1 VRARAPSVGCV
12 TSTLTSARH
21 RPGPGDLLRGWR
33 TRRRRSQM
41 DLALSAGVSTRHLS
55 FVETGRAR
63 ASRELLVDLCEHLE
77 VPLRE
82 RNTLLLAAGFAPLY
96 TESRLDAGDLGA
108 VRTALEHLLAGH
120 EPFPALVVDR
130 CGDVVMANRAVGAV
144 LSVLDPAALAPPL
157 NIYRLSLLPDG
168 LAPHVRNLPEWA
180 GHLTH
185 RLERLGDLTGD
196 PRIAALL
203 EELAPHVPP
212 APPEGSRTAEVMLP
226 LHLAHPAGDLRF
238 YSTITH
244 FGAAWDVTLDELSLE
259 SFVPADDATRAALQ
273 GLLGAS

>member
-1 VRARAPSVGCV
+1 MTG
-12 TSTLTSARH
+12 TLTS

-41 DLALSAGVSTRHLS
+41 DLALAANVSTRHLS

-63 ASRELLVDLCEHLE
+63 ASRELLVDLCEHLD

-96 TESRLDAGDLGA
+96 SESRLDASDLGE
-108 VRTALEHLLAGH
+108 VRTALQHLLAGH

-130 CGDVVMANRAVGAV
+130 CGDVVLANRAVAT
-144 LSVLDPAALAPPL
+144 LLALLDPAMLEPPL
-157 NIYRLSLLPDG
+157 NIYRLSLRPDA
-168 LAPHVRNLPEWA
+168 LAPHVRNLAEWA
-180 GHLTH
+180 GHLIH

-203 EELAPHVPP
+203 DELAPFVPA
-212 APPEGSRTAEVMLP
+212 APIETEPSAHVMLP
-226 LHLAHPAGDLRF
+226 LVLAHPEGDLRF

-244 FGAAWDVTLDELSLE
+244 FGAAWDVTVDELSLE
-259 SFVPADDATRAALQ
+259 SFVPADAATRA
-273 GLLGAS
+273 LLERLAPPRS

>member
-1 VRARAPSVGCV
+1 MGV
-12 TSTLTSARH
+12 TTTES
-21 RPGPGDLLRGWR
+21 RPAPGDLLRGWR

-41 DLALSAGVSTRHLS
+41 DLALDVGVSTRHLS

-82 RNTLLLAAGFAPLY
+82 RNTLLLAAGFAPSY
-96 TESRLDAGDLGA
+96 SESRLDAAALEA
-108 VRTALEHLLAGH
+108 VRGALEHLLTGH

-130 CGDVVMANRAVGAV
+130 CGDVVMANRAVSA
-144 LSVLDPAALAPPL
+144 LLALLDPALLEPPV
-157 NIYRLSLLPDG
+157 NVYRLSLHPDG

-180 GHLTH
+180 GHLLH
-185 RLERLGDLTGD
+185 RLERLSDLTGD
-196 PRIAALL
+196 PRLQALR
-203 EELAPHVPP
+203 EELAGHAPP
-212 APPEGSRTAEVMLP
+212 APTGAAARAAHVMLP
-226 LHLAHPAGDLRF
+226 LHIAHPDGDLRL

-259 SFVPADDATRAALQ
+259 SFVPADADTRAALER
-273 GLLGAS
+273 LAAE